1 MFCDFFSSIGQFI
14 QEVALYWIAYEIT
27 DSAMALG
34 VLGLCEATP
43 RLVLSAIGGALVD
56 RYNRLRLVILI
67 QFFTAVPI
75 FIFIGLYLAGVL
87 EFWHILT
94 LQIVTSVVRS
104 INPSASQSLI
114 RELVPDQ
121 ELMSGVALFSIEF
134 NFARIV

>member
-1 MFCDFFSSIGQFI
+1 
-14 QEVALYWIAYEIT
+14 
-27 DSAMALG
+27 MALG

-87 EFWHILT
+87 DFWLILT
-94 LQIVTSVVRS
+94 L
-104 INPSASQSLI
+104 
-114 RELVPDQ
+114 
-121 ELMSGVALFSIEF
+121 
-134 NFARIV
+134 